1 MKANKINKSEVMN
14 GVNNAIASEYANN
27 TVSNIMNVV
36 EAPANNNS
44 IVEALKE
51 IKKAVATVKQEALSP
66 RAICRAIRDT
76 MQYNAT
82 IAALAAKIGLGENA
96 NKKQIDAAAKK
107 MLDLIPYYIT
117 TKLPS
122 IDGTSV
128 QEIKTLAIMHPTSKD
143 NVFVARECKDIFKVV
158 EAIFNNTTGES
169 VEVKCNKFYKF
180 DEEGNIEETDKV
192 TISRK
197 SDKDASKAERLKK
210 VVEENN
216 LEVIKAAL
224 IAKFGIEALKGMF

>member
-1 MKANKINKSEVMN
+1 MKTKINKNEVMN
-14 GVNNAIASEYANN
+14 NVYNTIASEAASNTTAN
-27 TVSNIMNVV
+27 VMNVV

-51 IKKAVATVKQEALSP
+51 IKKAVAAVKQEALSP

-82 IAALAAKIGLGENA
+82 IAALAAKIGLSDNA

-107 MLDLIPYYIT
+107 MLDLIPYYIS

-128 QEIKTLAIMHPTSKD
+128 QEIKTLAIMQPTSKD
-143 NVFVARECKDIFKVV
+143 NVYVARECKDIFKVV
-158 EAIFNNTTGES
+158 EAVFGNTTGDS
-169 VEVKCNKFYKF
+169 VEVKCNKFYRF
-180 DEEGNIEETDKV
+180 DGAGNIEESEKV
-192 TISRK
+192 TITRK
-197 SDKDASKAERLKK
+197 SDKQKAKEERLKK
-210 VVEENN
+210 VMEENN
-216 LEVIKAAL
+216 LEAIKAAL
-224 IAKFGIEALKGMF
+224 VAKYGIEALKGMF